1 MMICEVVKLIGF
13 QLYKDKEEIL
23 RKGNLLRGSN
33 LYVTEDFS
41 RKIRKAREELLKFAR
56 EIRARDPG
64 ARVILQV
71 RDQQF
76 LVFSFFIN

>member
-1 MMICEVVKLIGF
+1 MICEVVKLIGF

>member
-1 MMICEVVKLIGF
+1 MICEVVKLIGF

-76 LVFSFFIN
+76 LVFSFFFN

>member
-1 MMICEVVKLIGF
+1 M
-13 QLYKDKEEIL
+13 

-33 LYVTEDFS
+33 IYVTEDFS

-56 EIRARDPG
+56 EIRVRDPS

-71 RDQQF
+71 RSIDCW
-76 LVFSFFIN
+76 LLPAITT